1 MMAWTTPRTWVT
13 GELVTATILNTYV
26 RDNQLALDTF
36 LGGQDLT
43 SGRVLTGAGTS
54 AIAVTGN
61 AVLSGDLSITGA
73 LSKGS
78 GSFRI
83 PHPLPAK
90 NETHQLVHSFIEG
103 PQCDLIYRGSDTLVA
118 GSATVNLDT
127 ASNMSEGTWV
137 LLCRN
142 EQCFTSNETGWSSVR
157 GSVRGNI
164 LTIECDT
171 ATSIDT
177 ISWMVVAER
186 HDAHILETSWT
197 DEDGRPIIEPEKSED
212 EENAE

>member
-36 LGGQDLT
+36 VGGQDLT
-43 SGRVLTGAGTS
+43 SGRVLMGAGTS

-61 AVLSGDLSITGA
+61 GVLNGDLDITGA

-78 GSFRI
+78 GTFRI
-83 PHPLPAK
+83 RHPLPEK
-90 NETHQLVHSFIEG
+90 NATHELVHSFIEG
-103 PQCDLIYRGSDTLVA
+103 PQCDLIYRGSATLVA

-127 ASNMSEGTWV
+127 NSGMSEGTWV
-137 LLCRN
+137 LLCRD

-157 GSVRGNI
+157 GSVSGNM
-164 LTIECDT
+164 LTIECEDG
-171 ATSIDT
+171 TSTDT

-186 HDAHILETSWT
+186 HDDHIIETNWT
-197 DEDGRPIIEPEKSED
+197 DDDGRPIIEPEKS
-212 EENAE
+212 